1 MDRWESLTKEAQARI
16 RQCVHRA
23 LQRIGPGCT
32 AAAVRVQAR
41 ATHGFDGLTL
51 DATVAALQELR
62 ASGAVQMRDEGDSV
76 FWRVTPPPAVSGS

>member
-1 MDRWESLTKEAQARI
+1 MAPWDTLSPEARAHI

-23 LQRIGPGCT
+23 LQRLGAGQT
-32 AAAVRVQAR
+32 AAAVRVMAR
-41 ATHGFDGLTL
+41 GTHGFDGLTL
-51 DATVAALQELR
+51 EATVAALQELR